1 MTETDQLRV
10 VCIQFVSIHAQSACL
25 ASRLIASHSPKGG
38 ASSPAFAPG
47 HDPAVMERKML
58 AFVSMV
64 SMVAALGALAWA
76 LGRSSESLIATHP
89 AVMAAA
95 AHR

>member
-1 MTETDQLRV
+1 M
-10 VCIQFVSIHAQSACL
+10 SCL
-25 ASRLIASHSPKGG
+25 AAYRKSFAKGWRIFRPHSRRDMTRP
-38 ASSPAFAPG
+38 
-47 HDPAVMERKML
+47 VMERKML

-64 SMVAALGALAWA
+64 SMVVALGALALA

>member
-1 MTETDQLRV
+1 
-10 VCIQFVSIHAQSACL
+10 
-25 ASRLIASHSPKGG
+25 
-38 ASSPAFAPG
+38 
-47 HDPAVMERKML
+47 MEMKML

-76 LGRSSESLIATHP
+76 LGRSSESQIATHP

>member
-1 MTETDQLRV
+1 M
-10 VCIQFVSIHAQSACL
+10 SCL
-25 ASRLIASHSPKGG
+25 AAYRKSFAVHKRIFPLHSRRDMTRPI
-38 ASSPAFAPG
+38 
-47 HDPAVMERKML
+47 MERKML

-64 SMVAALGALAWA
+64 SMMAALGALAWA
-76 LGRSSESLIATHP
+76 LGRTSESLIATHP

>member
-1 MTETDQLRV
+1 MRKSH
-10 VCIQFVSIHAQSACL
+10 VSPRGLSQVFCGAQAHL
-25 ASRLIASHSPKGG
+25 
-38 ASSPAFAPG
+38 SPAFVPG
-47 HDPAVMERKML
+47 HDPAVMEKKML

>member
-1 MTETDQLRV
+1 M
-10 VCIQFVSIHAQSACL
+10 
-25 ASRLIASHSPKGG
+25 SRLEAYRKSFAVHKRIFRPHSCRDMTRPI
-38 ASSPAFAPG
+38 
-47 HDPAVMERKML
+47 MERKML